1 MQDSWLSRLAGS
13 FKSVAFGGLV
23 VCGALPAM
31 WCNEGRAVTT
41 ARSLEEGAG
50 VVISASSDA
59 VDPANEGRLVHV
71 VGRADTPETVRD
83 PDLGVA
89 ATAIRLVRTTEMYQW
104 KEHERTVR
112 RVRPSGGQ
120 SEEEKEYTYHK
131 EWSEHEIS
139 SGSFHSSSA
148 PRNPGP
154 VPFSSTAFSA
164 QAVTLGAFSLPAEL
178 VAKMKAVEP
187 LPLSGSP
194 SESRPGGLRRTGDTL
209 YRGRDPEH
217 PEIGDLRVRYGV
229 VRPQVV
235 SVVAGQSGRGFRP
248 YQTHSGDALSML
260 EAGER
265 PAASMFQ
272 AAVAVNRVLT
282 WILRAGA
289 YFFVAFGIFL
299 VFRPV
304 AVLGEAVPLVGGLLG
319 AGLWLFSF
327 GLGAVLSFA
336 TIATAW
342 VFYRP
347 LFGVALLVAI
357 GATVVWLRRR
367 AGPAAPAPR

>member
-1 MQDSWLSRLAGS
+1 MQESWISRLTGS
-13 FKSVAFGGLV
+13 IKSVAFGGLV

-50 VVISASSDA
+50 AVASVPSEA

-71 VGRADTPETVRD
+71 VGRAETAETVRD
-83 PDLGVA
+83 PELGVA
-89 ATAIRLVRTTEMYQW
+89 APAIRLVRTTEMYQW

-120 SEEEKEYTYHK
+120 SEEEKEYTYYK
-131 EWSEHEIS
+131 EWSEHEITT
-139 SGSFHSSSA
+139 GSFHSSSA

-154 VPFSSTAFSA
+154 VPFPSSSFSA
-164 QAVTLGAFSLPAEL
+164 QHVTLGAFALPAEL
-178 VAKMKAVEP
+178 VAKMKTVEP
-187 LPLSGSP
+187 LPLTGSP
-194 SESRPGGLRRTGDTL
+194 SESRPGGMRRAGDGL
-209 YRGRDPEH
+209 YRGRDPER

-235 SVVAGQSGRGFRP
+235 SVVAAQAGSGFQP
-248 YQTHSGDALSML
+248 YQTRSGDALSML

-265 PAASMFQ
+265 PAAAMFRE
-272 AAVAVNRVLT
+272 AVAVNRVLT
-282 WILRAGA
+282 WILRAVA
-289 YFFVAFGIFL
+289 WFVLSFGILL

-327 GLGAVLSFA
+327 GAGAVLSFA

-347 LFGVALLVAI
+347 LFGLALVAAI
-357 GATVVWLRRR
+357 GATVYWLRRKA
-367 AGPAAPAPR
+367 AGAGAR